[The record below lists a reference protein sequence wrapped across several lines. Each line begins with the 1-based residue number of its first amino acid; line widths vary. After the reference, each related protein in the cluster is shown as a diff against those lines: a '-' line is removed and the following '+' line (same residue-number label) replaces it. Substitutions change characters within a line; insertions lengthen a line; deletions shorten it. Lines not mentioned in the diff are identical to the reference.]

1 MDKNESTILS
11 GLFSPKTITAS
22 GGIVLAIMMSYFLYK
37 ITSNHL
43 DHITKAIENQT
54 EVFERVT
61 SETNASM
68 SENAKAIQGN
78 TEVLRILERRL
89 K

>member
-1 MDKNESTILS
+1 MRDELYTNIFNT
-11 GLFSPKTITAS
+11 KTITSA

-43 DHITKAIENQT
+43 DHIDRSIDKQT
-54 EVFERVT
+54 EVT
-61 SETNASM
+61 TQTNEILRNLNGS
-68 SENAKAIQGN
+68 IQGN
-78 TEVLRILERRL
+78 TEVLKIIERRI

>member
-1 MDKNESTILS
+1 MDKNEQTILT
-11 GLFSPKTITAS
+11 GLFSPKTITTS
-22 GGIVLAIMMSYFLYK
+22 GGIVLAIMMSYFLYN

-68 SENAKAIQGN
+68 FENAKAIQAN

>member
-1 MDKNESTILS
+1 MDKNEQTILS
-11 GLFSPKTITAS
+11 GIFNAKTITSA
-22 GGIVLAIMMSYFLYK
+22 GGIVLAIMMSYFLYN

-68 SENAKAIQGN
+68 FENAKAIQAN

>member
-1 MDKNESTILS
+1 MDKNEQTLLA
-11 GLFSPKTITAS
+11 GVFNAKTITSA
-22 GGIVLAIMMSYFLYK
+22 GGILLALLMSWYLYK

-43 DHITKAIENQT
+43 DHIDRAILEQT
-54 EVFERVT
+54 EVTR
-61 SETNASM
+61 ETNQILIK
-68 SENAKAIQGN
+68 NAEAIVGN